1 MVDKRKIKRFV
12 VWGGWYG
19 SRNIGDRLLL
29 LTITDMLYEA
39 FDECHVTILSAN
51 PQFVNEYFHDR
62 SNSQYQIIKPKKDFL
77 KLLFQIA
84 TCDLVIFGG
93 AVPFFDQYKQA
104 LNMAMIVFIARIF
117 NKPYYLWCTSS
128 YQIRRKINRSIYRKV
143 IAGAKKITCRDKY
156 TVNIFSSLGIKQ
168 EPEIVQDPVFTLHNI
183 DYEDAARLM
192 SKYVPASR
200 RSRLFALTP
209 RTLRGRSVEA
219 QTHYNEKTA
228 KEIQHQFEV
237 YSIAFDWLV
246 ENGFTPIFIPM
257 NTYPPDDDRIVAK
270 QITENSKWGKQAIII
285 DEIVMPRTAPGL
297 YSVCEGSLVS
307 RVHGSITS
315 FLGECP
321 PIMYGFETKHKGIME
336 SMELDALIFDIGREP
351 QAIIPML
358 EFLENNRI
366 SIKEKMQINKKLFD
380 EKAHIPCEYIN
391 GFLGNM

>member
-1 MVDKRKIKRFV
+1 M
-12 VWGGWYG
+12 
-19 SRNIGDRLLL
+19 
-29 LTITDMLYEA
+29 
-39 FDECHVTILSAN
+39 
-51 PQFVNEYFHDR
+51 
-62 SNSQYQIIKPKKDFL
+62 
-77 KLLFQIA
+77 
-84 TCDLVIFGG
+84 
-93 AVPFFDQYKQA
+93 
-104 LNMAMIVFIARIF
+104 
-117 NKPYYLWCTSS
+117 
-128 YQIRRKINRSIYRKV
+128 
-143 IAGAKKITCRDKY
+143 
-156 TVNIFSSLGIKQ
+156 
-168 EPEIVQDPVFTLHNI
+168 VQDPVFTLHNI

-391 GFLGNM
+391 GFLDNM